1 MENVQ
6 DLKFEGGTGQLD
18 VEIATEEGEHKLNG
32 FDSLFLNHVDK
43 IINSD
48 FEDNTLFFRDQPYQ
62 KLIMSKTSDGVLE
75 LTLIHPDNDRDKIEM
90 EVEKERFKEFLKK
103 IREALKE

>member
-6 DLKFEGGTGQLD
+6 DLKFEEGTGQLY
-18 VEIATEEGEHKLNG
+18 VEIATEEDEHELSG
-32 FDSLFLNHVDK
+32 FDSLFLDHVDK

-62 KLIMSKTSDGVLE
+62 KLIMSKSGDGVLE
-75 LTLIHPDNDRDKIEM
+75 LSLIHPDNDRDEIEM
-90 EVEKERFKEFLKK
+90 EVEK
-103 IREALKE
+103 